1 MRRGQEDKRAG
12 TCPAGDGSIWGAACL
27 GTSLSPFQHPVLVYR
42 SSLGVGYSSPALHCL
57 APQVCEQR
65 LNDGISSS
73 FGLLTQISEVASS
86 VRSTQMLL

>member
-27 GTSLSPFQHPVLVYR
+27 GTSLSPFQHPVLVHR
-42 SSLGVGYSSPALHCL
+42 SSLGVGYSSPELHCL
-57 APQVCEQR
+57 APQVCGQR

-73 FGLLTQISEVASS
+73 FRLLTQISEAASS
-86 VRSTQMLL
+86 IRSTQMLL